1 MRIIRKIEMEMGNG
15 KWKTFEFFLLRF
27 LLPAIL
33 AHVTTISGFFSN
45 NLTRGTV
52 ERFEYEQTCAKTG
65 SMTYFFFEV
74 GKSLFRACEKK
85 DENSKRRNIR
95 VFFFPF
101 PASRDS
107 RP

>member
-65 SMTYFFFEV
+65 SMTHFFSRL
-74 GKSLFRACEKK
+74 GKVYSEHVKK
-85 DENSKRRNIR
+85 KMKIQNGEI
-95 VFFFPF
+95 
-101 PASRDS
+101 
-107 RP
+107 